1 MEGGNDRIHGRR
13 PVAPRNPV
21 KDQILKRVVGLDIG
35 GANLK
40 AADANGKAI
49 TRPFAV
55 WRTPEKLASEIARLL
70 ASFDKPDAIALTMTA
85 ELADCYR
92 TKREGV
98 DAVLTAVE
106 QSAGP
111 IPVHVWSTLSAPPHA
126 SGGRKPPEALSGSF
140 VTPHQARKSPLQ
152 VAAANWH
159 ALATFI
165 GRLVP
170 DSPALLLDIGTTTTD
185 LIPLTEGVPTP
196 IGRTDRERLQ
206 SGELVYSGVKRTPIC
221 AVVSQVPY
229 RGRACPVAAEL
240 FATTLD
246 IYLALGQLAE
256 NPHDTETADGRPA
269 TIAAARDRLARCL
282 CCDATEFS
290 TEDMAVMVQAVALA
304 QRRQIARGI
313 DAVLDAQ
320 ARVPERLLIS
330 GGGSFL
336 AEQTVTEHGRLAA
349 AERVRLSDHYGP
361 PIAEAACAFAL
372 ARLAVER
379 DL

>member
-1 MEGGNDRIHGRR
+1 M
-13 PVAPRNPV
+13 
-21 KDQILKRVVGLDIG
+21 RVVGLDIG

-55 WRTPEKLASEIARLL
+55 WKSPEKLASEIDELL
-70 ASFDKPDAIALTMTA
+70 ASFEKPDAIALTMTA

-111 IPVHVWSTLSAPPHA
+111 IPVYVWQMSACETLQASALSVLPHS

-140 VTPHQARKSPLQ
+140 VKPQQARKSPLQ

-159 ALATFI
+159 ALATFA

-170 DSPALLLDIGTTTTD
+170 ESAALLIDIGTTSTD
-185 LIPLTEGVPTP
+185 LIPITDGVPTP

-206 SGELVYSGVKRTPIC
+206 SGELVYTGVKRAPVC

-246 IYLALGQLAE
+246 VYLALGDLPE
-256 NPHDTETADGRPA
+256 DPHDRETADGRPA
-269 TIAAARDRLARCL
+269 TIAAARDRLARCV

-290 TEDMAVMVQAVALA
+290 ESDTQEMARAVAAA

-313 DAVLDAQ
+313 DAVQTAQ
-320 ARVPERLLIS
+320 GRVPQCLLIS
-330 GGGSFL
+330 GSGSFL
-336 AEQTVTEHGRLAA
+336 AEQTVAEINSLAT
-349 AERVRLSDHYGP
+349 AEKMRISDHFGP

-379 DL
+379 CF

>member
-1 MEGGNDRIHGRR
+1 
-13 PVAPRNPV
+13 V
-21 KDQILKRVVGLDIG
+21 KEQISMRVVGLDIG

-40 AADANGKAI
+40 AADADGKAI

-55 WRTPEKLASEIARLL
+55 WKSPEKLASEIDRLL

-111 IPVHVWSTLSAPPHA
+111 IPVHVWSAPSAPPHS
-126 SGGRKPPEALSGSF
+126 SGGRKPPEALSGCF
-140 VTPHQARKSPLQ
+140 VTPQQARKSPLQ

-170 DSPALLLDIGTTTTD
+170 DGPALLLDIGTTTTD
-185 LIPLTEGVPTP
+185 LIPLTEGAPTP

-206 SGELVYSGVKRTPIC
+206 SGELVYSGVKRTPVC
-221 AVVSQVPY
+221 AVVSQVPH
-229 RGRACPVAAEL
+229 RGRGCPVAAEL

-246 IYLALGQLAE
+246 VYLALGQLPE
-256 NPHDTETADGRPA
+256 NVQDTETADGRPA
-269 TIAAARDRLARCL
+269 TIIASRDRLARCL

-290 TEDMAVMVQAVALA
+290 AEDVTVMAQAVAQA
-304 QRRQIARGI
+304 QRRQIARGV
-313 DAVLDAQ
+313 DAVLAAQ
-320 ARVPERLLIS
+320 GRIPQRLLLS
-330 GGGSFL
+330 GAGSFL
-336 AEQTVTEHGRLAA
+336 AEQVVAEIGRLAG
-349 AERVRLSDHYGP
+349 AERIRLSDHFGS

-372 ARLAVER
+372 ASLAFER
-379 DL
+379 GF

>member
-1 MEGGNDRIHGRR
+1 M
-13 PVAPRNPV
+13 
-21 KDQILKRVVGLDIG
+21 RVVGLDIG

-55 WRTPEKLASEIARLL
+55 WKSPEKLASEIDRLL
-70 ASFDKPDAIALTMTA
+70 ASFEKPDAIALTMTA

-92 TKREGV
+92 TKCEGV

-111 IPVHVWSTLSAPPHA
+111 TPVYVWQTQSRETPQASALSALPHP

-140 VTPHQARKSPLQ
+140 VTPQQARKSPLQ

-159 ALATFI
+159 ALATFV
-165 GRLVP
+165 GRLV
-170 DSPALLLDIGTTTTD
+170 SEGAALLIDIGTTTTD
-185 LIPLTEGVPTP
+185 LIPLTDGIPMP

-221 AVVSQVPY
+221 AVVSEVPY
-229 RGRACPVAAEL
+229 RGRECPVAAEL
-240 FATTLD
+240 FATTFD
-246 IYLALGQLAE
+246 VYLALGHLPE
-256 NPHDTETADGRPA
+256 NLQDTETADGRPA
-269 TIAAARDRLARCL
+269 TITAARDRLARCL
-282 CCDATEFS
+282 CCDATEFAA
-290 TEDMAVMVQAVALA
+290 EDMTAMAQAVAQV
-304 QRRQIARGI
+304 QRRQIICGI
-313 DAVLDAQ
+313 DAVLAAQ
-320 ARVPERLLIS
+320 GRIPQRLLLS
-330 GGGSFL
+330 GAGSFL
-336 AEQTVTEHGRLAA
+336 AEQTAAEHGSLAA
-349 AERVRLSDHYGP
+349 VERVRLSEHFGP